1 VATVETTVEMN
12 EPFALDALHEAWLR
26 FTKKIPTE
34 TVLVQTMYLC
44 MPQMLDATTFEVVV
58 DNRAQMDKLNG
69 RGADLMAFLRTELRN
84 THLEMRIREREREER
99 QKAFSPG
106 ERFVMLAEKNPELN
120 RLKDIF
126 GLELS

>member
-1 VATVETTVEMN
+1 M
-12 EPFALDALHEAWLR
+12 
-26 FTKKIPTE
+26 
-34 TVLVQTMYLC
+34 LV
-44 MPQMLDATTFEVVV
+44 ATTFEGGV
-58 DNRAQMDKLNG
+58 DNIDIMDKHYCS
-69 RGADLMAFLRTELRN
+69 GADLMAFLRTELRN

>member
-1 VATVETTVEMN
+1 MAAFYQKDSYRNGTGT
-12 EPFALDALHEAWLR
+12 
-26 FTKKIPTE
+26 
-34 TVLVQTMYLC
+34 
-44 MPQMLDATTFEVVV
+44 
-58 DNRAQMDKLNG
+58 DNVFVYASNARRHNIRG